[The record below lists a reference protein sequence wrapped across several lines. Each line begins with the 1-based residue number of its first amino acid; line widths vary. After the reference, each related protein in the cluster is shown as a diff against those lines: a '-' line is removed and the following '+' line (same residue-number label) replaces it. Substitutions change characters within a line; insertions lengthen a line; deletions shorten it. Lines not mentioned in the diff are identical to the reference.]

1 MDDLIQVVSKL
12 ANSSK
17 LSKPIRVVGI
27 DLGTTNSVLAYI
39 DIIDPSKSD
48 FEIKVLEVAQETRS
62 GKHFG
67 ELLPSAI
74 AIHNGMLY
82 IGHGAIHCRGQM
94 NQFGLEQD
102 KNIFWDT
109 KNLMGIERTFHRSP
123 EGFNNAKQIA
133 AQILKFLNEQIKTTG
148 NSQIKYST
156 VTVPASFN
164 PNQKADTKWA
174 AETAGIPASELSLL
188 NEPTA
193 AFIAYSYLYMQGR
206 SFDLS
211 SPKNLIVFDF
221 GGGTCD
227 VALFSL
233 RRSNGEMS
241 QSLRAVSR
249 YHRLGGGDIDRAI
262 VVDVL
267 LPKLYVQN
275 QVTSHDFDFFE
286 KSKELIPQLLS
297 SAESLKVGL
306 CGLLTHAEKTKDYEG
321 NKAGIKHTL
330 TRTIKVELK
339 SGQSLFLES
348 PSLSLAEFEIAL
360 NKFLE
365 EDLLYHRESEYG
377 MACSIFAPLQNVLS
391 RADLHPMQVHYCL
404 AVGGSCLI
412 PQIQAAIAK
421 YFVNAEILT
430 FKDHGE
436 NQTCVARGA
445 ALQALHLASG
455 GSGLVPPTSS
465 DSISIRT
472 EGGGTIQLVPA
483 NARLPFPSENEW
495 SELGSLR
502 APKSAIGS
510 SFPLRLEL
518 VDSEDLVVS
527 KDTWQV
533 NPVVNKGDSLRL
545 QYRMDE
551 NQCVELKMSLAATPD
566 VVLYHDTRNPFSN
579 VASHNVERERI
590 LELEERMRSET
601 MNLGQQINHIDEI
614 ARLEHELGNN
624 EKALGLLSR
633 LNQRTPDAQR
643 LHRMGMICGDLQ
655 DYDRQDKFYRESAR
669 LLPHSGAAL
678 FNLALSF
685 KRRGRIAD
693 AVECAKEARSK
704 CADPPYQ
711 VLEIELA
718 QLAGTEVRDFNGE
731 LEEAIRQFP
740 DLWIQNDFE
749 LSWYRNAAVLTNNK
763 QLLKQIDD
771 ERNRRVKKGDDSG
784 SNDGYLPLGIQG
796 IIPKS

>member
-1 MDDLIQVVSKL
+1 MDDLIQVASKL

-17 LSKPIRVVGI
+17 VSQPIRVVGI

-39 DIIDPSKSD
+39 DIIDPTKSD
-48 FEIKVLEVAQETRS
+48 IEIKVLVVAQETRS

-82 IGHGAIHCRGQM
+82 IGQGAIHCRGQM
-94 NQFGLEQD
+94 KKFGLEQD

-109 KNLMGIERTFHRSP
+109 KNLMGIERTFHRAP
-123 EGFNNAKQIA
+123 ERFNNAKEIA
-133 AQILKFLNEQIKTTG
+133 AQILHFLNKQIKSTD
-148 NSQIKYST
+148 NSQIKHST

-174 AETAGIPASELSLL
+174 AETAGLPASELSLL

-193 AFIAYSYLYMQGR
+193 AFIAYAYSHMQVR

-211 SPKNLIVFDF
+211 SPKNLVVFDF

-233 RRSNGEMS
+233 RRVEGQMT

-275 QVTSHDFDFFE
+275 QVTPHDFDFFE

-297 SAESLKVGL
+297 SAESLKIGL
-306 CGLLTHAEKTKDYEG
+306 CGLLTHAKKTKGYEV

-339 SGQSLFLES
+339 SGQSLFLDS
-348 PSLSLAEFEIAL
+348 PSLSVPEFETAL

-365 EDLLYHRESEYG
+365 EDLLYHRETEYG

-391 RADLHPMQVHYCL
+391 RADLHPKQIHYCL

-412 PQIQAAIAK
+412 PHIQEALSK

-430 FKDHGE
+430 FQDHGE

-455 GSGLVPPTSS
+455 GAGLVPPTSS

-472 EGGGTIQLVPA
+472 EGGGATELIPT
-483 NARLPFPSENEW
+483 NAKLPFPSGNEW
-495 SELGSLR
+495 AELNTLR
-502 APKSAIGS
+502 TPKSAVGK

-527 KDTWQV
+527 RDTWHV
-533 NPVVNKGDSLRL
+533 NPIVNKGDSLCLR
-545 QYRMDE
+545 YRMDE
-551 NQCVELKMSLAATPD
+551 NQCVELKMSLAERPEEI
-566 VVLYHDTRNPFSN
+566 LYHDTRNPISS
-579 VASHNVERERI
+579 VASHNSERERI
-590 LELEERMRSET
+590 LELEEQMRSET
-601 MNLGQQINHIDEI
+601 MNVGQQTICIDEI

-655 DYDRQDKFYRESAR
+655 DYDRQEKFYRESAR

-685 KRRGRIAD
+685 KRRGRIAE
-693 AVECAKEARSK
+693 AVESATAASAKST
-704 CADPPYQ
+704 DPAYQ

-718 QLAGTEVRDFNGE
+718 QQLGNEARDFNRE
-731 LEEAIRQFP
+731 LEEAIQQFP
-740 DLWIQNDFE
+740 DLRMQDEFE
-749 LSWYRNAAVLTNNK
+749 LSWYRNAALLLNNK
-763 QLLKQIDD
+763 NLLQQIDD
-771 ERNRRVKKGDDSG
+771 ERSRRVKEGKDIGKIE
-784 SNDGYLPLGIQG
+784 GYLPLGAQG